1 MSGLLNNPEAGAE
14 NMRRTVLAVLI
25 VFGIFFVFSSV
36 VTPPPPPPTEG
47 SAAAAVDDG
56 SADAIAS
63 DETALE
69 PTPVE
74 GSGNDASPM
83 AGVDALPPHV
93 LAGAA
98 LIDASEEEREG
109 AVLQFSNVGAR
120 LADVTIVGPEQYHP
134 HEDMAGVFPDVAD
147 PRLPLAVLI
156 DGLPD
161 LHDAAIYRF
170 DEEQSRRSGS
180 IDGVDAWEELVYTW
194 TSPDGTIEVVRR
206 YVATDAAF
214 GTDVIVEI
222 TNVSDVERRFGGT
235 ELRVTGDF
243 DPEAS
248 TGGIAGRSAS
258 ALEALCAA
266 DGKVKRRLA
275 QKVKEP
281 LHRPGTVTM
290 IGIDERY
297 FVTGVAPGDD
307 VETTACGYT
316 KVGSN
321 EDHLRAWL
329 TTAEFVLPAG
339 GTHTLSFSLFT
350 GPKDTRYLE
359 AVDADLVQSV
369 DFGMFSFLA
378 LPIRWLLLLF
388 QGWVVNWGVAII
400 LLTVFIKVLLFP
412 ITQKSFQNMEKMRVL
427 QPQLQ
432 ELQKKYE
439 NDRMKLAEEQMKLFR
454 ESGTS
459 PLGGCLPMILQMPIY
474 FALYRTIWGST
485 ELYNAPFFAWITD
498 LSQRDPIFVLPIL
511 MGGTMLIQQA
521 LMPQTVDNP
530 QMKMVQRIMPV
541 MFTVMM
547 LFLPSGLVLYIFV
560 NMLLSIAQQLYIRR
574 RMSSASS

>member
-1 MSGLLNNPEAGAE
+1 MSGLLNNPEEGAE

-36 VTPPPPPPTEG
+36 VTPPPPQPGEG
-47 SAAAAVDDG
+47 SAAAAVAEG
-56 SADAIAS
+56 TADAAAT
-63 DETALE
+63 DDAALVAA
-69 PTPVE
+69 PVE
-74 GSGNDASPM
+74 GSGADAPPM
-83 AGVDALPPHV
+83 AGVDALPPQL
-93 LAGAA
+93 LAHPSLLDEAN
-98 LIDASEEEREG
+98 DAREG
-109 AVLQFSNVGAR
+109 AILQFTNVGAR
-120 LADVTIVGPEQYHP
+120 LADVEIVGPTQYRPHP
-134 HEDMAGVFPDVAD
+134 DMAGVFPEPTD
-147 PRLPLAVLI
+147 PRLPLAVLVE
-156 DGLPD
+156 GLPD
-161 LHDAAIYRF
+161 LHDAVIYRF
-170 DEEQSRRSGS
+170 DEERSHRIGRR
-180 IDGVDAWEELVYTW
+180 DGADVYDELAYTW
-194 TSPDGTIEVVRR
+194 TAPDGTIEVTRR
-206 YVATDAAF
+206 YVASTEAF
-214 GTDVIVEI
+214 GTDMFVDI
-222 TNVSDVERRFGGT
+222 TNLSAVERRFGGV
-235 ELRVTGDF
+235 EVRVTGDF

-248 TGGIAGRSAS
+248 TGGITGRSAS
-258 ALEALCAA
+258 ALEALCST

-275 QKVKEP
+275 QKLDEP
-281 LHRPGTVTM
+281 LVRPGAVGM
-290 IGIDERY
+290 IGVDERY
-297 FVTGVAPGDD
+297 FVTGLAPGDG
-307 VETTACGYT
+307 VETTGCGYMS
-316 KVGSN
+316 VGSGG
-321 EDHLRAWL
+321 DHIRASL
-329 TTAEFVLPAG
+329 DTVEFVLPPE
-339 GTHTLSFSLFT
+339 GTHTLQFALFT

-359 AVDADLVQSV
+359 AVDADLLGSV

-388 QGWVVNWGVAII
+388 QSWVINWGVAII
-400 LLTVFIKVLLFP
+400 LLTVFIKLLLFP

-459 PLGGCLPMILQMPIY
+459 PLGGCLPMVLQMPIY

-485 ELYNAPFFAWITD
+485 ELYNAPFFGWITD

-511 MGGTMLIQQA
+511 MGVTMLVQQG
-521 LMPQTVDNP
+521 LMPQSIDNP

-560 NMLLSIAQQLYIRR
+560 NMLLSIAQQLLIRR